1 MKSQLLLEFE
11 AFKTSDEMT
20 SVMRYVEE
28 RLQLAEGDVNYGSGD
43 VASAVSGFWQRM
55 GSHKTYCINSP
66 NETGFTMVHHTRV
79 TYM

>member
-1 MKSQLLLEFE
+1 MKSQPLVEFQ

-28 RLQLAEGDVNYGSGD
+28 RLRLAEGDVNYGSGD

-55 GSHKTYCINSP
+55 NPHKTYCTNFSQ
-66 NETGFTMVHHTRV
+66 
-79 TYM
+79 